1 MTSDFSISAKY
12 LLLAFT
18 YLFFLVL
25 TINVQKPIR
34 MYKTVDV
41 VLGEI
46 KYAII
51 GTPTTVQT
59 PMRQMI
65 AFDTF
70 PIPSRARLK
79 VIQGC

>member
-12 LLLAFT
+12 LLL
-18 YLFFLVL
+18 LIFFLVL

-59 PMRQMI
+59 PRRQII
-65 AFDTF
+65 ALDTF
-70 PIPSRARLK
+70 PIQSRARLK

>member
-1 MTSDFSISAKY
+1 MRKY
-12 LLLAFT
+12 GI
-18 YLFFLVL
+18 FFFCLVL